1 MRKFILSSLAA
12 VVLAGSGAAAAAV
25 GEGSVGVN
33 VHAEGVS
40 TMLGGKAAHV
50 QVADVQ
56 AIFNSASLGGARFSS
71 PVTSNAGDF
80 QASGSMIG
88 DFLPAEGGS
97 SSAILLAGALVV
109 VAVVLRRLS

>member
-12 VVLAGSGAAAAAV
+12 VVLAGTGAAVAAV
-25 GEGSVGVN
+25 GEGPVGVN
-33 VHAEGVS
+33 VHAEGVGS
-40 TMLGGKAAHV
+40 MLGGKATHV

-56 AIFNSASLGGARFSS
+56 AIFNGASLGGARLS
-71 PVTSNAGDF
+71 PPVARNAGDF
-80 QASGSMIG
+80 QASGSVIG
-88 DFLPAEGGS
+88 DLLPAEGGS